1 MTSGFSMEV
10 TGDLKKEMSVRT
22 GERGWVGWIYGDEGG
37 GTGDN
42 EYE

>member
-1 MTSGFSMEV
+1 MTIGFSMKV
-10 TGDLKKEMSVRT
+10 TGDLKKEMSVSTR
-22 GERGWVGWIYGDEGG
+22 ERAGLEWIYGDEMR

>member
-1 MTSGFSMEV
+1 MTFGFSMEV
-10 TGDLKKEMSVRT
+10 TGDLKKEMSVCT
-22 GERGWVGWIYGDEGG
+22 GERAGLEWIYGDERS

>member
-22 GERGWVGWIYGDEGG
+22 GRELGWGGFMGMRG